1 MKKGLTVIFW
11 CALFVLT
18 SAVNASGQLS
28 SDELLQILIE
38 KGVITQEDIAKAVE
52 SRKEK
57 EEVSEEKE
65 AAPEEKEPVVVK
77 AARQPKAL
85 NFKGRVQVRYT
96 SVENG
101 DLDKVVSQ
109 KPFDDSEF
117 DGFVMRRVRLRWFG
131 DVTDQ
136 WKYHVQVSADGDHN
150 DDKLDPAMPDYELKK
165 TDVGVMLQDAYFTY
179 DLHPYFNV
187 TAGQFKSRF
196 SPSYL
201 VAGPVLPLCDR
212 PLVIDK
218 LARRREIGISL
229 ESALEGQLDGRG
241 PTAKLYDKPIF
252 YALGLYNGNGFNKMR
267 NDNENFMTTAML
279 VWRPWPFINFGVSYA
294 YDQVG
299 YDDETTVLGNAELS
313 EDGEFYVFPVK
324 DHAVA
329 KNLNIWDL
337 NSALDAG
344 PFHLQV
350 EYVRQDGSDVDR
362 AYGYGIQGQFDL
374 LDNFQLTAR
383 YDEFDPNVEE
393 DNAFDSRWYTLGYNW
408 FLRGQDIKWQLNYTF
423 REEMHGEDVDN
434 DALVTHFQ
442 VLF

>member
-1 MKKGLTVIFW
+1 MRKGLTVVFW
-11 CALFVLT
+11 CVFFLLT
-18 SAVNASGQLS
+18 SVASSSGELS

-38 KGVITQEDIAKAVE
+38 KGIITQEDIEKAIE

-57 EEVSEEKE
+57 QEVSKEE
-65 AAPEEKEPVVVK
+65 EEVVVK
-77 AARQPKAL
+77 AARQPKAV

-101 DLDKVVSQ
+101 DLNKVVSQ

-117 DGFVMRRVRLRWFG
+117 DGFVIRRVRLRWFG

-136 WKYHVQVSADGDHN
+136 WKYHVQISADGDHN

-201 VAGPVLPLCDR
+201 VAGPVLPLCER

-279 VWRPWPFINFGVSYA
+279 VWRPWSLINFGISYA

-313 EDGEFYVFPVK
+313 EDGDFYVFPVK

-329 KNLNIWDL
+329 KNLNIWDF

-344 PFHLQV
+344 PVHLQV
-350 EYVRQDGSDVDR
+350 EYVRQDGSGVDR

-374 LDNFQLTAR
+374 LDNFQITAR

-393 DNAFDSRWYTLGYNW
+393 DNTFDSRWYTLGYNW
-408 FLRGQDIKWQLNYTF
+408 FLHGQDIKWQLNYTF

-434 DALVTHFQ
+434 DALITHFQ

>member
-1 MKKGLTVIFW
+1 MKKWLTLVFW
-11 CALFVLT
+11 CAFFLLT
-18 SAVNASGQLS
+18 SVASSSGELS

-38 KGVITQEDIAKAVE
+38 KGIITQEDIEKAIE

-57 EEVSEEKE
+57 QEVSKEE
-65 AAPEEKEPVVVK
+65 EEVVVK
-77 AARQPKAL
+77 AARQPKTV
-85 NFKGRVQVRYT
+85 NFKGRVQARYT

-101 DLDKVVSQ
+101 DLNKVVSQ

-117 DGFVMRRVRLRWFG
+117 DGFVIRRVRLRWFG
-131 DVTDQ
+131 NVTDQ
-136 WKYHVQVSADGDHN
+136 WKYHVQISADGDHN

-201 VAGPVLPLCDR
+201 VAGPVLPLCER

-241 PTAKLYDKPIF
+241 PRAKLYDKPIF

-279 VWRPWPFINFGVSYA
+279 VWRPWRFVNFGISYA

-313 EDGEFYVFPVK
+313 EDGDFYVFPVK

-329 KNLNIWDL
+329 KNMNIWDF

-344 PFHLQV
+344 PVHLQV
-350 EYVRQDGSDVDR
+350 EYVRQDGSGVDR
-362 AYGYGIQGQFDL
+362 AWGYGIQGQFDL

-383 YDEFDPNVEE
+383 YDEFDPNVEQ
-393 DNAFDSRWYTLGYNW
+393 DNTFDSRWYTLGYNW
-408 FLRGQDIKWQLNYTF
+408 FLHGQDIKWQLNYTF